1 MIESKKREP
10 SVEMLNMIYNAFY
23 ELTNGKIE
31 ILYTREQFLMTEPQQ
46 VKEWFEKTYYIS
58 LMFVAK
64 LV

>member
-10 SVEMLNMIYNAFY
+10 SEEMLNMIYNAFY

-46 VKEWFEKTYYIS
+46 VKEWFEKPII
-58 LMFVAK
+58 
-64 LV
+64 